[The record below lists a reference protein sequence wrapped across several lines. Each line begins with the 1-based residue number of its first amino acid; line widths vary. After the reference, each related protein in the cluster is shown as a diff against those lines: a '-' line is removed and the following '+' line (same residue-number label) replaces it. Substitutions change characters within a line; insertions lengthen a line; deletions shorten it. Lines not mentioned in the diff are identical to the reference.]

1 MTFSDLLSV
10 YTGYLKVKHYSQA
23 TIAHYTQHL
32 KDLFVYLDRNGIA
45 DITRVTNDMLT
56 TYLAGLM
63 DLPLATA
70 TVALKLRAAKRFFA
84 WLEETNH
91 ILINPAEYLKEP
103 KKETRLPRTVL
114 TESEARKILDQPN
127 LSTMTGIRDR
137 AILEVLYS
145 TGIRLEELVGLT
157 IYDVDLQGG
166 QLRINKGKGAKDRV
180 VPLGRHATRLLKEY
194 ISRIRPRSA
203 RNRSLF
209 LNRSGEPLSKQMVRI
224 MIRNH
229 AKDAGIAKKVTPH
242 TFRHT
247 FATTLVRN
255 GADIV
260 AVSKMLGHARLSNT
274 QIYTRVAGMEVKKT
288 HAASHPR
295 EKDQVEADFP
305 GTNKKYRRKRR

>member
-1 MTFSDLLSV
+1 MTFSDLLAA
-10 YTGYLKVKHYSQA
+10 YTNYLKVKHYSPA
-23 TIAHYTQHL
+23 TIVHYTQHL
-32 KDLFVYLDRNGIA
+32 KDLFAYLDKNGIA
-45 DITRVTNDMLT
+45 GIARVTDDMLT
-56 TYLAGLM
+56 TYLAGLIGS
-63 DLPLATA
+63 DYATA
-70 TVALKLRAAKRFFA
+70 TVALKLRAAKRFFT
-84 WLEETNH
+84 WLEATNR

-103 KKETRLPRTVL
+103 KKETRLPRAVL
-114 TESEARKILDQPN
+114 TEAEARKLLNQPN

-137 AILEVLYS
+137 TILEVLYS
-145 TGIRLEELVGLT
+145 TGIRLEELVHLT
-157 IYDVDLQGG
+157 IYDIDLQGG
-166 QLRINKGKGAKDRV
+166 HVRINKGKGAKDRV
-180 VPLGRHATRLLKEY
+180 VPLGRHAARLLKEY

-274 QIYTRVAGMEVKKT
+274 QIYSRVAGMEVKKT

-295 EKDQVEADFP
+295 EKDRAEADSP